1 MISIKTISGDVDEE
15 IVTLP
20 ETPTNPTKPSS
31 PFKRHRSEDANGT
44 SVKKAAFAKETTL
57 LSSGESSPDPDSPE
71 NRKLKNGGGPGTG
84 GKIPPKTY
92 PKPEWYLKARKN
104 SMSPPPLLSPERVKV
119 VVSSLPSPQKVT
131 ATTVTSH
138 EIFHVSP
145 TATTATSVPRLV
157 DTSRDDDDDDDLVRM
172 ACCWLV
178 MCLLVLVQP
187 QISSLTKLILSF
199 EYSS

>member
-1 MISIKTISGDVDEE
+1 MTPWSSISCCFVGMVPGDVDEE

-31 PFKRHRSEDANGT
+31 PFKRHRPEDANGT

-71 NRKLKNGGGPGTG
+71 NRKLKNGGTPGTG

-104 SMSPPPLLSPERVKV
+104 SMSPPPPLLSPERVKV

-138 EIFHVSP
+138 EIFQVSP
-145 TATTATSVPRLV
+145 TATTTRQV
-157 DTSRDDDDDDDLVRM
+157 DVSQEDDDDLVRKFG
-172 ACCWLV
+172 L
-178 MCLLVLVQP
+178 
-187 QISSLTKLILSF
+187 
-199 EYSS
+199 

>member
-1 MISIKTISGDVDEE
+1 
-15 IVTLP
+15 VTLP
-20 ETPTNPTKPSS
+20 ETPTGPPKPSS

-71 NRKLKNGGGPGTG
+71 NRKLKNGGVPGTG

-104 SMSPPPLLSPERVKV
+104 SRSPPPLLSPERVKV

-131 ATTVTSH
+131 STTVTSH
-138 EIFHVSP
+138 EIFQVSP
-145 TATTATSVPRLV
+145 TTIPPTS
-157 DTSRDDDDDDDLVRM
+157 TSPTKRVNTSHEDDEDLVRM
-172 ACCWLV
+172 LPVRFTANRSHS
-178 MCLLVLVQP
+178 MILLLP
-187 QISSLTKLILSF
+187 SL
-199 EYSS
+199 